1 LCSSV
6 HRWPECVS
14 ARKAR
19 HALIMSL
26 GLLMLSLPAFSQLNS
41 GSIAGGITDQTGAV
55 IVGATVTVIDV
66 ERGVSR
72 PLITDSAGQYTAP
85 SLTPGEYTIRAD
97 APGFQTVQRAK
108 VIVGVGQAVRVDIQL
123 QPGAQAETV
132 TVTEAVPLVDT
143 SNEVISNT
151 VETATL
157 NELPINGRLYT
168 KVLDFQPGIIGR
180 PGGQSPN
187 YSANGAGGQSNY
199 WMLDG
204 VENVN
209 IFINGGPLIGSGTS
223 NDELTILPADAIQ
236 EVNVMA
242 NPPAEFGWFQ
252 GAVVN
257 VGLKSGTNTIHGSAY
272 GFGRNNS
279 LEAYNPF
286 LNGISPKLPKA
297 DDNFQQY
304 GASLSG
310 RIKKDKLFYFGN
322 FEGMRYTVGAPS
334 LINTPTASRNAQT
347 PADSLPLAVEDLI
360 ARGVTPSPLS
370 LNLAGCTVAGGV
382 ASCDPTKGIFPNSS
396 TVSENIPVALDNI
409 GSSNNV
415 IGKIDYHLNDRN
427 AINGE
432 YFFGNANTDTPTTG
446 AAPWWINGNLSR
458 TQMNRGV
465 WIYTP
470 NSSWV
475 NEVRFGWNWYHLAD
489 SNAECTR
496 QVGQPNYQQ
505 LGFVS
510 GANPPSPMCGF
521 PVVNIAG
528 GAQSFAGLG
537 SATAINDQLVNQQ
550 TETVYDNASYIRGNH
565 QFKFGIEFH
574 HSGYNGLGAPGN
586 FAGTLNFTG
595 GLAFAGNGSSTALQ
609 DFLAGKPA
617 SGSILVNPQ
626 SNSVGFNRHAGYF
639 SDDFRL
645 TRKLTVNL
653 GLRYELEPA
662 ILVDGNNAAN
672 FDPTSPTG
680 MVQQSGKPL
689 YHTDHHDFAPRAGFA
704 WDLTGKGT
712 TVFRAGMGVSYDTP
726 QVDDLIAQG
735 FGAGLN
741 NIPTG
746 FTLYNPAG
754 NIAFAPSTAPGAVT
768 SGTVTVPSSGL
779 NWVCNNTSPNCPGA
793 PATVIPVF
801 TVGTSALEC
810 GNGLVRAANGTT
822 PSPCNL
828 HAKSVNSPRS
838 PMFTW
843 TVGIQRAF
851 TSSTS
856 LTVNYVGTHAYNIAT
871 MVNINEPTPG
881 ASTAL
886 PGSTPGSAT
895 GSYQFRE
902 PYYSRFPWF
911 SGIFLY
917 EPAGFSNYNALQVS
931 LTQRAFHGLTMRTN
945 YSFAKDLAT
954 TKGGNN
960 PFVQDGRNVAGYY
973 GRFTPAHH
981 LGITLTYAIPGIKS
995 PAQLLRGWEI
1005 NSSINVQSGP
1015 PVNPVDATD
1024 DFAGIGGTRALL
1036 GGASEQWSL
1045 VGDPRNFHIGKTTPT
1060 PCYAFAGGRF
1070 ASNPNCLPLT
1080 LSGDNG
1086 PGQAC
1091 INAANQ
1097 EAVNAQMNA
1106 EIPGSSSGLASLQ
1119 RFGCYVSPNGKSVLL
1134 PPAQGTFGTM
1144 GRNALF
1150 GAAFGEWDFSVSKRW
1165 IFGERAA
1172 LQFRA
1177 EFFNFLNNRA
1187 YSGGTT
1193 TITNPA
1199 TFGLATSAPNSSNPI
1214 NGTGGPREVQL
1225 GLKMTF

>member
-1 LCSSV
+1 V
-6 HRWPECVS
+6 
-14 ARKAR
+14 
-19 HALIMSL
+19 
-26 GLLMLSLPAFSQLNS
+26 LLRCLPAFSQLNS
-41 GSIAGGITDQTGAV
+41 GSIAGGITDPTGAV
-55 IVGATVTVIDV
+55 IVGAKVTIIDV

-72 PLITDSAGQYTAP
+72 PLVADSAGQYTAP
-85 SLTPGEYTIRAD
+85 SLTPGEYTVRAE
-97 APGFQTVQRAK
+97 AAGFQTVERTK
-108 VIVGVGQAVRVDIQL
+108 IVVGVGQGVRVDVQL
-123 QPGAQAETV
+123 QPGGQAETV
-132 TVTEAVPLVDT
+132 TVTEAVPLVAT

-151 VETATL
+151 VETVTL

-180 PGGQSPN
+180 PGGNSPN
-187 YSANGAGGQSNY
+187 YSANGAGGQGNY

-204 VENVN
+204 VENLN
-209 IFINGGPLIGSGTS
+209 IFVNSGPLIGAGTS
-223 NDELTILPADAIQ
+223 TDELTLLPADAIQ

-257 VGLKSGTNTIHGSAY
+257 VGLKSGTNVIHGSVY
-272 GFGRNNS
+272 GFGRNNA
-279 LEAYNPF
+279 LEAYNPYQ
-286 LNGISPKLPKA
+286 NGITPALPKA
-297 DDNFQQY
+297 NDNFWQY

-310 RIKKDKLFYFGN
+310 PIKKDKLFYFGN
-322 FEGMRYTVGAPS
+322 FEGMRYKVGAAS
-334 LINTPTASRNAQT
+334 LINTPTTSRNAQT
-347 PADSLPLAVEDLI
+347 PADSLPLAIEGLI
-360 ARGVTPSPLS
+360 AHGVTPSQLS
-370 LNLAGCTVAGGV
+370 LNLAGCTVVAGV
-382 ASCDPTKGIFPNSS
+382 ASCNPAKGVFPNSS
-396 TVSENIPVALDNI
+396 SVTENIPVALDNI

-427 AINGE
+427 SINGE

-446 AAPWWINGNLSR
+446 AAPWWINGNHSR
-458 TQMNRGV
+458 TQMSRGV
-465 WIYTP
+465 WINTP
-470 NSSWV
+470 SSSWV
-475 NEVRFGWNWYHLAD
+475 NEVRFGWNRYGLTD
-489 SNAECTR
+489 YNAECTR
-496 QVGQPNYQQ
+496 QVGQPNYAQ

-521 PVVNIAG
+521 PVVNIGG

-537 SATAINDQLVNQQ
+537 SGTSIADQLVNQH
-550 TETVYDNASYIRGNH
+550 TETLYDNASYIRGNH
-565 QFKFGIEFH
+565 QFKFGVEFH
-574 HSGYNGLGAPGN
+574 HSAYNGLGAPGN
-586 FAGTLNFTG
+586 FDGTLNFNG
-595 GLAFAGNGSSTALQ
+595 GLAFAANGGSTALQ
-609 DFLAGKPA
+609 DFLAGKLL

-626 SNSVGFNRHAGYF
+626 SNSVGFNRYAGYF

-662 ILVDGNNAAN
+662 ILVDNNNAAN
-672 FDPTSPTG
+672 FDPALPTG
-680 MVQQSGKPL
+680 MVQQNGKPL
-689 YHTDHHDFAPRAGFA
+689 YNPDHHDFAPRAGFA
-704 WDLTGKGT
+704 WDITGKGT

-746 FTLYNPAG
+746 FTLYNPNG
-754 NIAFAPSTAPGAVT
+754 TIAFAPSTAPGAVR
-768 SGTVTVPSSGL
+768 SGQVTVPSSGL
-779 NWVCNNTSPNCPGA
+779 NWVCNTSPDCSGA
-793 PATVIPVF
+793 PATVVPVF
-801 TVGTSALEC
+801 NVGTSALAC
-810 GNGLVRAANGTT
+810 GNGLMQVADGST

-838 PMFTW
+838 LMYTW
-843 TVGIQRAF
+843 TVGIQHAF
-851 TSSTS
+851 TNSTS

-881 ASTAL
+881 ASRAL

-902 PYYSRFPWF
+902 PYYAKFPWF
-911 SGIFLY
+911 SGIFEY

-931 LTQRAFHGLTMRTN
+931 LTQRGFHGLTMRTN

-973 GRFTPAHH
+973 GPFTPAHH
-981 LGITLTYAIPGIKS
+981 LGITATYAIPGRKS
-995 PAQLLRGWEI
+995 RAQLLQGWEI
-1005 NSSINVQSGP
+1005 NSSVNLQSGP

-1024 DFAGIGGTRALL
+1024 DFAGIGGGRGLL

-1045 VGDPRNFHIGKTTPT
+1045 VGNPRNFHLGKTTPT
-1060 PCYAFAGGRF
+1060 PCYAFAGSRF
-1070 ASNPNCLPLT
+1070 AGNPACLPLT
-1080 LSGDNG
+1080 LTGDNG
-1086 PGQAC
+1086 AGQGC

-1097 EAVNAQMNA
+1097 EVVNAQMNA

-1150 GAAFGEWDFSVSKRW
+1150 GAAFGEWDFSASKKW
-1165 IFGERAA
+1165 TFSERVA

-1177 EFFNFLNNRA
+1177 EFFNFLNNRT
-1187 YSGGTT
+1187 YSGGTAS
-1193 TITNPA
+1193 ITNPA

-1225 GLKMTF
+1225 GLKVTF